1 MAGGRW
7 ESFWGPAEWGGGWLT
22 LDLRLV
28 HDEVTGGP
36 AALELLRTALLGTEL
51 LVLSL
56 VEGEP
61 SGGEATVAGSARKG
75 RQRVL
80 LGMT

>member
-7 ESFWGPAEWGGGWLT
+7 ESFWGPAAWGGGWLT

-51 LVLSL
+51 LD
-56 VEGEP
+56 
-61 SGGEATVAGSARKG
+61 RKS
-75 RQRVL
+75 VV
-80 LGMT
+80 